1 MNLFEAVL
9 YHDYYVL
16 RDQHRLDKAGSAG
29 AQMIF
34 LAWVFN
40 AISVLSLWFVYL
52 KYTVNPYDL
61 EDTWTW
67 LQSNVVLIRAG
78 SILVL
83 CSLYMVAYLIYGGK
97 QKMAYVAK
105 KYTHLNEDDKKSLS
119 KKGANYFY
127 GSMFLAI
134 ISVIVAYGIYIL

>member
-40 AISVLSLWFVYL
+40 VVSLLSIWFIYL
-52 KYTVNPYDL
+52 KFSESQFDL
-61 EDTWTW
+61 EDRWIW
-67 LQSNVVLIRAG
+67 IQNNVVLVRAG
-78 SILVL
+78 AILTL
-83 CSLYMVAYLIYGGK
+83 CTLYMISYLIYGGK
-97 QKMAYVAK
+97 HKMAVVAK
-105 KYTHLNEDDKKSLS
+105 KYTHLNEDDKRNLS

-127 GSMFLAI
+127 GSMFFAI
-134 ISVIVAYGIYIL
+134 ICVIVAYGIYIL